1 MAADLLDGSELV
13 EYKKYA
19 VYDGKASYCAQEHRP
34 GRWHG
39 YSVGWKEVPP
49 RLGIRWRRQR
59 RVSNRDI
66 KQNWD

>member
-13 EYKKYA
+13 EFKRYA
-19 VYDGKASYCAQEHRP
+19 VCDGKAYCAQEHRP

-39 YSVGWKEVPP
+39 YPVGWKEGPP
-49 RLGIRWRRQR
+49 RLRIRWRRQR